1 MKKSPVRLFL
11 IAFTAILSCC
21 SWLEVKAAENSV
33 KGNGTPL
40 KHATTVIPNPY
51 NQKGQIVCISDI
63 HLGIDDSYA
72 ECNKNRQPLVRF
84 LNQVR
89 QSPAVRELV
98 IAGDL
103 IDEWF
108 IPADVET
115 FRGGTQRNFVTAL
128 AHNNQPVI
136 NAFQQIINE
145 RRIKVTYVPGN
156 HDLLITAGDV
166 QSILP
171 GITQA
176 RDVQGLGSYSP
187 LGHPGIVIEHGH
199 RYNFFCAPDPFSNRA
214 IAKGSILPPGYFF
227 TRIATQSV
235 KEGKPKPP
243 GGILPIIPPGSQPT
257 LMYEYWQQWYN
268 LMKMFPIKEG
278 LNDKIIKTNI
288 DGYTLNYSINDLVPQ
303 VKKGVIDVTL
313 FKRIATKK
321 IWEDRQTHNNVA
333 IHIPVDTAITKADS
347 NSETDDQAR
356 IQYFTNSGSDKR
368 IVIFGHTHDAKIIP
382 FQKDKE
388 NDKEAKKI
396 YANSGTWI
404 DSKVDK
410 NDIPIM
416 TFVVVTPGKSG
427 ISAESVTLYRYLP
440 DGTITQLATETLT
453 SVKK

>member
-21 SWLEVKAAENSV
+21 SLLEVNAAENSV

-40 KHATTVIPNPY
+40 NHETTAIPNPN
-51 NQKGQIVCISDI
+51 NQIGQIVCISDI

-84 LNQVR
+84 LNEVR

-108 IPADVET
+108 IPAEVNT
-115 FRGGTQRNFVTAL
+115 FNGGNQRNFVTAL

-145 RRIKVTYVPGN
+145 RRIKVTYLPGN

-187 LGHPGIVIEHGH
+187 LGHPEIVIEHGH
-199 RYNFFCAPDPFSNRA
+199 RYNFFCAPDPYSNQA

-235 KEGKPKPP
+235 KEGKQGP
-243 GGILPIIPPGSQPT
+243 GGILPIIPPGSKT
-257 LMYEYWQQWYN
+257 LLMYEYWKQWHQ
-268 LMKMFPIKEG
+268 LMTAFPIKAG
-278 LNDKIIKTNI
+278 LNDKIIKTGI
-288 DGYTLNYSINDLVPQ
+288 DGYTLNYSINDLVPFQ
-303 VKKGVIDVTL
+303 LKPRLIDVRL
-313 FKRIATKK
+313 FKGIATEKA
-321 IWEDRQTHNNVA
+321 WDDRQKHNRVA
-333 IHIPVDTAITKADS
+333 VPISARNAITMADS
-347 NSETDDQAR
+347 NTETDSQA
-356 IQYFTNSGSDKR
+356 ITQYFTNPASDKR

-382 FQKDKE
+382 FQKEKK
-388 NDKEAKKI
+388 NDKEANKI

-404 DSKVDK
+404 DSKVD
-410 NDIPIM
+410 NNNIPIM